1 MAQHRK
7 PQQSLDHSFTQF
19 EIKKFLHLLWF
30 EEKSIIR
37 IIIVLIGYSSN
48 HILSDRINQSILSK
62 YSRERKRKEEKGEY
76 VQNTFALEE
85 HLQRFADCAK
95 MRKAA
100 ARTKVFHE
108 QHFLPASLLWNRASL
123 HFVTE
128 KFEIGAKCLLPSRGI
143 FFASKQRWNH
153 SLERRNKRYRN
164 FSSPRSSDFS
174 RYHESRIRY
183 RFIVFIVNPCLAY

>member
-1 MAQHRK
+1 M
-7 PQQSLDHSFTQF
+7 
-19 EIKKFLHLLWF
+19 
-30 EEKSIIR
+30 
-37 IIIVLIGYSSN
+37 IGYSSN
-48 HILSDRINQSILSK
+48 HILSDRINRSILSK

-76 VQNTFALEE
+76 VQNISRSISKG
-85 HLQRFADCAK
+85 LQIRAK